1 MKCNASSLLGRR
13 AFLQLS
19 SLAAAGSCLEL
30 ASAAGRGSGAPYPTH
45 VLRIRKGEVELAQG
59 RCITTTTYNGQLP
72 GPPLRATVGQRVLVD
87 VYNETDTTEQ
97 IHWQGQS
104 LADAAA
110 SVVPAHGLRRM
121 EFTPRRAGVYLY
133 HSQVVAAANLQAGLY
148 SGQAGALLVESR
160 SHAGRHDHEW
170 VVVLKGCEPFM
181 RRTARGCEV
190 GYSALTVNGRLPGH
204 GTALRARTGERV
216 LLHVLNAGATESY
229 SLELPDHVFEIT
241 ALDGCPVPAAARV
254 AALHLRP
261 GERVSAYVVVK
272 RPTGWVLREPVYST
286 SDLGHFGYT
295 ALSEPDETRSL
306 VLTRHEAARSGFNR
320 WSVNGVSFSTAD
332 PQAAFHV
339 RLGYRYRLKIHNTSD
354 EVVPLHLQRHRLQVV
369 RGDSAGASAVR
380 ALAAGTLAPYAPEAG
395 EFAVVGPAAGGSD
408 AGELAAAERAGRSRA
423 GGVLRDVV
431 AVEARQQL
439 EVDFIA
445 DSPGPALLHCT
456 RQLHSDFGLM
466 ALIDYT

>member
-1 MKCNASSLLGRR
+1 LKCNASSLLGRR

-30 ASAAGRGSGAPYPTH
+30 ASAAERDAGAPHPTH

-97 IHWQGQS
+97 IHWQGQT

-148 SGQAGALLVESR
+148 SGQAGALLVEPR
-160 SHAGRHDHEW
+160 SHAGRYDREW

-190 GYSALTVNGRLPGH
+190 AYSALTVNGRLPGH

-229 SLELPDHVFEIT
+229 SLELPGHDFEIT
-241 ALDGCPVPAAARV
+241 ALDGCPVPAATRV

-272 RPTGWVLREPVYST
+272 RPTGWLLRETAHST
-286 SDLGHFGYT
+286 SDPRYFGPT

-332 PQAAFHV
+332 PQPAFRV

-380 ALAAGTLAPYAPEAG
+380 ALAAGLVAA
-395 EFAVVGPAAGGSD
+395 GPADG
-408 AGELAAAERAGRSRA
+408 SRA

-431 AVEARQQL
+431 AVGARQQL
-439 EVDFIA
+439 EVDFVA

-456 RQLHSDFGLM
+456 RQLHSDFGLV

>member
-1 MKCNASSLLGRR
+1 MPPKDVELKCNASSLLGRR

-30 ASAAGRGSGAPYPTH
+30 ASAAEGGAAAAPDPTH
-45 VLRIRKGEVELAQG
+45 VLRIRKGEVELAPG

-72 GPPLRATVGQRVLVD
+72 GPLLRATVGQRVLVD
-87 VYNETDTTEQ
+87 VHNETDTTEQ

-133 HSQVVAAANLQAGLY
+133 HSQGVAAANLQAGLY
-148 SGQAGALLVESR
+148 SGQAGALLVEPR
-160 SHAGRHDHEW
+160 THAGRYDREW
-170 VVVLKGCEPFM
+170 VVVLKGCDPFM

-204 GTALRARTGERV
+204 STPLRARAGERV

-241 ALDGCPVPAAARV
+241 ALDGCPVPAATSV

-272 RPTGWVLREPVYST
+272 RPTGWLLREPADST
-286 SDLGHFGYT
+286 SDLGYFGST
-295 ALSEPDETRSL
+295 ALSEPDEIRSL

-320 WSVNGVSFSTAD
+320 WSVNGASFSTAD
-332 PQAAFHV
+332 PQPAFRV
-339 RLGYRYRLKIHNTSD
+339 QRGYRYRLKIHNTSD
-354 EVVPLHLQRHRLQVV
+354 EVIPLHLQRHRLQVA
-369 RGDSAGASAVR
+369 RGVGGVAAGASALG
-380 ALAAGTLAPYAPEAG
+380 ALAAAGLAAG
-395 EFAVVGPAAGGSD
+395 EPDAGGVAAAGPVEG
-408 AGELAAAERAGRSRA
+408 ARA

-431 AVEARQQL
+431 AVGARQQL
-439 EVDFIA
+439 EVDFVA

-456 RQLHSDFGLM
+456 RQLHSDFGLV